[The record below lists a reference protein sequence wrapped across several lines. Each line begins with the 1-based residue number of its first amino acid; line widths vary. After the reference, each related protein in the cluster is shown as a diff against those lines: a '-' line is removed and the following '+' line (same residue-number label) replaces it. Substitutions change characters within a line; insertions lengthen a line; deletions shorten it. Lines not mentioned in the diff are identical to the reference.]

1 MAEKLSD
8 KHVLGM
14 VLFVMSETVF
24 FMLLILAF
32 VFYRASPANAG
43 GPTAFN
49 SLDVPITGIYTA
61 CLTASSVTFWLAGR
75 HHRRGHTWRWHAW
88 LLLTMLL
95 GGAFIYG
102 EARDFADMSS
112 RGIVPASDLFGS
124 TFYALVGFHGFH
136 VSMGLI
142 ILSIVLVLSL
152 GTPHF
157 RGGRHAIALDAIS
170 VYWIFVDAMWWII
183 FPTVY
188 LLSLAPPNLPHL

>member
-1 MAEKLSD
+1 MADKLSD

-14 VLFVMSETVF
+14 VLFVTSETVF

-32 VFYRASPANAG
+32 VFYRNSPANGG

-49 SLDVPITGIYTA
+49 SLDVARTAIYTA
-61 CLTASSVTFWLAGR
+61 CLTGSSVTFWLAGR
-75 HHRRGHTWRWHAW
+75 HHKRGHVGRWHAW
-88 LLLTMLL
+88 LVLTMLL

-102 EARDFADMSS
+102 EGREFADMSS
-112 RGIVPASDLFGS
+112 QGIVPASDLFGS

-142 ILSIVLVLSL
+142 ILLIVLVLSL

-188 LLSLAPPNLPHL
+188 LLSLAPHRLPHL

>member
-1 MAEKLSD
+1 MADKLSD

-24 FMLLILAF
+24 FMVLILAF
-32 VFYRASPANAG
+32 VFYRNSPANA
-43 GPTAFN
+43 
-49 SLDVPITGIYTA
+49 
-61 CLTASSVTFWLAGR
+61 SSATFWLAGR
-75 HHRRGHTWRWHAW
+75 HHRRGHSWRWHAW

-102 EARDFADMSS
+102 EAREFADMSS
-112 RGIVPASDLFGS
+112 QGIVPASDLFGS

-142 ILSIVLVLSL
+142 ILLIVLVLSV

-157 RGGRHAIALDAIS
+157 RGGRHAMALDAIS

-188 LLSLAPPNLPHL
+188 LLS

>member
-1 MAEKLSD
+1 MADKLSD

-24 FMLLILAF
+24 FMVLILAF
-32 VFYRASPANAG
+32 VFYRDSPANVG

-49 SLDVPITGIYTA
+49 SLDVPTTALYTA

-75 HHRRGHTWRWHAW
+75 EHKRGRRGRWHAW

-102 EARDFADMSS
+102 EGREFADLSS
-112 RGIVPASDLFGS
+112 KGIVPASNLFGS

-142 ILSIVLVLSL
+142 ILLIVLVLSL

-157 RGGRHAIALDAIS
+157 RGGRHAMAVDTIS

>member
-1 MAEKLSD
+1 MADKLSD

-24 FMLLILAF
+24 FMVLILAF
-32 VFYRASPANAG
+32 VFYRDSPANAG

-49 SLDVPITGIYTA
+49 SLDVPTTAIFTA
-61 CLTASSVTFWLAGR
+61 CLTASSLTFWLAGR
-75 HHRRGHTWRWHAW
+75 HHRRGQTWRWHAW

-102 EARDFADMSS
+102 EAHDFADMSS

-142 ILSIVLVLSL
+142 ILLIVLVLSL

>member
-14 VLFVMSETVF
+14 VLFVTSETVF
-24 FMLLILAF
+24 FMVLILAF
-32 VFYRASPANAG
+32 VFYRDSPANVG
-43 GPTAFN
+43 GPSDFN
-49 SLDVPITGIYTA
+49 SLDVATTAFYTA

-75 HHRRGHTWRWHAW
+75 HHRRGHRGRWHTW

-102 EARDFADMSS
+102 EAREFGDLSS

-136 VSMGLI
+136 VSMGLL
-142 ILSIVLVLSL
+142 ILLIVSILSL

-157 RGGRHAIALDAIS
+157 QGGRHAMALDAIS

-188 LLSLAPPNLPHL
+188 LLSLAPPTLPHL